1 MNAKVK
7 KETLGFQTEAK
18 QLLQLMIHSLYSN
31 KEVFLRE
38 LISNGSDAIDKL
50 RFAALSDES
59 LLEGDADFFIQI
71 EADKEAGT
79 ITISDNGIGMS
90 RDEVVENLG
99 TIAKSGTASF
109 LENLTGDQKKDAQL
123 IGQFGVGFYSAFI
136 VADSVEV
143 RTRQA
148 GSENDIGVLWES
160 SGEAEFSIS
169 EESKESRGT
178 TITLR
183 LKTDSTDFADDWKI
197 RSVIKKYSDHISVPV
212 RMQKPETNTESDEE
226 KEDDNKE
233 EAPEYETVNEATA
246 LWTRSRSDINDD
258 DYKAFYKHISHDYSD
273 PLSWSHNRVEGKL
286 EYISLLYIPSK
297 APFDLWQRDMV
308 RGLKLYVQRTF
319 IMDEVEQFLPLYL
332 RFVRG
337 VIDSNDLPL
346 NVSRELLQQDPS
358 IDSIRNASVKR
369 VLDTLSKIA
378 KKQPEEYAKFWTEFG
393 QVLKEG
399 PAEDFSNKEKIAE
412 LLRFATT
419 HTDKEE
425 QDQSLADY
433 VSRMKEG
440 QESIYYVV
448 ADSFNTAK
456 NSPHLEGFRKR
467 EMEVLLLSDR
477 VDDWLMNNLQEFD
490 GKSFKDV
497 ARGELDTESLSESEK
512 AEQEKLVEESADMCE
527 RLGKILSEKVEEVRP
542 TARLTE
548 SPACLVV
555 GEHDMGAQMR
565 RIMEAAGQA
574 VPQTKPVLE
583 FNPSHP
589 LIGILDNESD
599 EARFEELAQ
608 VVFDQATLA
617 EGGQLDDPATYVQRL
632 NRLIINMS
640 EN

>member
-71 EADKEAGT
+71 EADKDAGT

-148 GSENDIGVLWES
+148 GSENDTGILWES

-178 TITLR
+178 TITLH
-183 LKTDSTDFADDWKI
+183 LKTDSTDFADDWRI

-212 RMQKPETNTESDEE
+212 RMQKPETNTESEEE
-226 KEDDNKE
+226 KEDDKKE
-233 EAPEYETVNEATA
+233 EPPEYETVNEATA

-258 DYKAFYKHISHDYSD
+258 DYNAFYKHISHDYSD
-273 PLSWSHNRVEGKL
+273 PLTWSHNRVEGKL
-286 EYISLLYIPSK
+286 EYTSLLYIPSK

-425 QDQSLADY
+425 QDQSLTDY

-497 ARGELDTESLSESEK
+497 ARGELDTESLSDSEK

-527 RLGKILSEKVEEVRP
+527 RLSKILSEKVEEVRP

-589 LIGILDNESD
+589 LIGILDKESD

>member
-148 GSENDIGVLWES
+148 GSENDTGILWES

-183 LKTDSTDFADDWKI
+183 LKTDSTDFADDWRI

-212 RMQKPETNTESDEE
+212 RMQKPETSTESEEE
-226 KEDDNKE
+226 KENDKKG

-273 PLSWSHNRVEGKL
+273 PLTWSHNRVEGKL

-346 NVSRELLQQDPS
+346 NVSRELLQQDPA

-369 VLDTLSKIA
+369 ILDTLSKIA

-419 HTDKEE
+419 HSDKEE
-425 QDQSLADY
+425 QDQSLTDY

-589 LIGILDNESD
+589 LIGILDKESD

>member
-71 EADKEAGT
+71 EADKDAGT

-148 GSENDIGVLWES
+148 GSENDTGILWES

-178 TITLR
+178 TITLH
-183 LKTDSTDFADDWKI
+183 LKTDSTDFADDWRI

-212 RMQKPETNTESDEE
+212 RMQKPETNTESEEE
-226 KEDDNKE
+226 KEDDKKE

-273 PLSWSHNRVEGKL
+273 PLTWSHNRVEGKL
-286 EYISLLYIPSK
+286 EYTSLLYIPSK

-378 KKQPEEYAKFWTEFG
+378 KKQPEEYGKFWTEFG

-419 HTDKEE
+419 HTDKKE
-425 QDQSLADY
+425 QDQSLTDY

-512 AEQEKLVEESADMCE
+512 AEQEKLVEESADICE
-527 RLGKILSEKVEEVRP
+527 RLSKILSEKVEEVRP

-589 LIGILDNESD
+589 LIGILDKESD

>member
-71 EADKEAGT
+71 EADKDAGT

-148 GSENDIGVLWES
+148 GSENDTGILWES

-178 TITLR
+178 TITLH
-183 LKTDSTDFADDWKI
+183 LKTDSTDFADDWRI

-212 RMQKPETNTESDEE
+212 RMQKPETNTESEEE
-226 KEDDNKE
+226 KEDDKKE
-233 EAPEYETVNEATA
+233 EPPEYETVNEATA

-273 PLSWSHNRVEGKL
+273 PLTWSHNRVEGKL
-286 EYISLLYIPSK
+286 EYTSLLYIPSK

-425 QDQSLADY
+425 QDQSLTDY

-477 VDDWLMNNLQEFD
+477 VDDWLMNNLQQFD

-512 AEQEKLVEESADMCE
+512 AEQEKLVEESADICE
-527 RLGKILSEKVEEVRP
+527 RLSKILSEKVEEVRP

-589 LIGILDNESD
+589 LIGILDKESD